1 MSFRA
6 RRAGIVALWCSAA
19 VLVLLVAA
27 WAIDTATHS
36 GAVMRNVE
44 LGSRTVGGFSQSDLS
59 MVVSALAT
67 DNDGRVV
74 VVETPGGSLETTADT
89 IGLQIDLEATE
100 QAALDQGRDAAFP
113 ARPFLWFGALF
124 ADQRVRPVYRVDEV
138 ALMNA
143 VDQLA
148 DANRVAPKEPA
159 IMLADDQLVPTPGED
174 GHALTMATLA
184 DELVRAAGEAHD
196 ETSPIAVR
204 VEPEPVPPRYAD
216 SEAQQVAR
224 EANELAAR
232 ELTVRVGGTS
242 TVVPSSTLRTWMRA
256 VPSPDGEHLVVGV
269 DRSPVTADVTAA
281 VGPVGQ
287 PPVELSWNVLP
298 DGSVTYTPGSNGTG
312 CCAED
317 SSTRVVAALRSGQ
330 PSVDLDL
337 TVATPQHDAAWA
349 EQMNIRQPIASF
361 TTPHACCESRVRNIQ
376 RMADLVRGVVIP
388 PGETFSLNG
397 HVGQRTTAK
406 GFVEAGVI
414 YNARFTSDVGGGV
427 SQFATT
433 MFNAAFFG
441 GLDFVEYQAHTIYI
455 SRYPYGREATLSY
468 PSPDLAVTNST
479 PFGILIWPTYTG
491 SSITVTLYSS
501 PWVSGEQTGQA
512 RQSAGPC
519 TRVTTER
526 TRTWL
531 IDGRQEVDT
540 VSALYQPGEG
550 VHC

>member
-6 RRAGIVALWCSAA
+6 RRAGIVALWCSLA

-44 LGSRTVGGFSQSDLS
+44 LGSRAVGGLSRSDLS
-59 MVVSALAT
+59 MVISDLAT
-67 DNDGRVV
+67 DNDERAVV
-74 VVETPGGSLETTADT
+74 IETPQGSLETTAEAV
-89 IGLQIDLEATE
+89 GLQIDLDATE
-100 QAALDQGRDAAFP
+100 QAALDRGRDAVFP

-124 ADQRVRPVYRVDEV
+124 ADQKVDPAFRVDEV
-138 ALMNA
+138 ALMDA
-143 VDQLA
+143 VGGLA

-159 IMLADDQLVPTPGED
+159 ILLADEELVATPGED
-174 GHALTMATLA
+174 GQALSMATLTS
-184 DELVRAAGEAHD
+184 ELQRAAMDATD
-196 ETSPIAVR
+196 VTSPITVTI
-204 VEPEPVPPRYAD
+204 EPEPVPPRYPDA
-216 SEAQQVAR
+216 EAQQVAR
-224 EANELAAR
+224 EANELVAR
-232 ELTVRVGGTS
+232 ELTVNVGGKS
-242 TVVPSSTLRTWMRA
+242 TVVPASTLRTWMRA
-256 VPSPDGEHLVVGV
+256 VPSGDGEHLVVGI
-269 DRSPVTADVTAA
+269 DRTPVAEDITAA
-281 VGPVGQ
+281 VGQVGQ

-298 DGSVTYTPGSNGTG
+298 DGSVTHTPGSNGTG

-317 SSTRVVAALRSGQ
+317 SPARVVAALRAGQ

-337 TVATPQHDAAWA
+337 TIATPKHDVAWA

-361 TTPHACCESRVRNIQ
+361 TTSHACCESRVQNIH
-376 RMADLVRGVVIP
+376 RMADIVRGVVIE

-397 HVGQRTTAK
+397 YVGQRTSAK

-441 GLDFVEYQAHTIYI
+441 GLDFGEYQAHTIYI

-468 PSPDLAVTNST
+468 PSPDLKVTNPT
-479 PFGILIWPTYTG
+479 PFGILVWPTYTG
-491 SSITVTLYSS
+491 TSITVTLYSS
-501 PWVSGEQTGQA
+501 PWVTGEQTGQS